1 MVIRIIRSSD
11 FQHPEGANM
20 TTEKDFLGYATDPRI
35 NDDWHL
41 LEVYLMMQ
49 RHPALH
55 CQAQDS
61 IAIRSF
67 LLHGI
72 RQFEWKVQII
82 FGLCIQ
88 GTMEKDD
95 MLQVLPFLWWWSFLS
110 QLCWIAGRQT
120 AVRRQEFLLFLC
132 CFSGFYRSVWQL
144 P

>member
-1 MVIRIIRSSD
+1 
-11 FQHPEGANM
+11 M

-35 NDDWHL
+35 NDDSHL

-72 RQFEWKVQII
+72 GQFEWKVQLI

-88 GTMEKDD
+88 GKRENRMTC
-95 MLQVLPFLWWWSFLS
+95 LQVLPFFMVMVIS
-110 QLCWIAGRQT
+110 QPAMLDWRKAN
-120 AVRRQEFLLFLC
+120 
-132 CFSGFYRSVWQL
+132 SS
-144 P
+144 